1 MRGRKLRH
9 VVGEISAWAVRQK
22 INRARWAGGW
32 DPRAAAAGR
41 AGAQR
46 GARTVL
52 GHARLRGAGGR
63 GHGPREA
70 SARDAKAR
78 PGRASA
84 RRGCGPGTQEKAG

>member
-1 MRGRKLRH
+1 
-9 VVGEISAWAVRQK
+9 VGEISAWAVREK
-22 INRARWAGGW
+22 INRASWAGGW
-32 DPRAAAAGR
+32 DPRAAA
-41 AGAQR
+41 
-46 GARTVL
+46 ARTVL